1 MDAQLRRALLEC
13 SVLAT
18 LQEGDSYGYRIVRAV
33 SPHIPITE
41 STLYPILRRL
51 ETAGCLRVYNEEHN
65 NRLRRY
71 YAITDPGRA
80 RVRDFL
86 AEWEQAMA
94 VCAYIRS
101 TTEDNTT
108 SEGSTRS

>member
-51 ETAGCLRVYNEEHN
+51 ETAGCLRVYTEEHN
-65 NRLRRY
+65 HRLRRY
-71 YAITDPGRA
+71 YAITETGRT
-80 RVRDFL
+80 RVMEFL
-86 AEWEQAMA
+86 AEWEQAMD

-101 TTEDNTT
+101 TAENHSTN
-108 SEGSTRS
+108 EGSTPS

>member
-18 LQEGDSYGYRIVRAV
+18 LQAGDSYGYRIVHAV

-51 ETAGCLRVYNEEHN
+51 ETAGCLQVYTEEHN
-65 NRLRRY
+65 HRLRRY
-71 YAITDPGRA
+71 YTITETGRA

-101 TTEDNTT
+101 TAKNDSTN
-108 SEGSTRS
+108 EGSTPS